1 MNPNKIIFLDV
12 DGVLN
17 SQDQIVAQEGKRSF
31 LFGTFDFHVEK
42 LARIVKETDAK
53 IVMSSTWRSFFD
65 KDEEKGSHF
74 YIHIT
79 ERFRKFGIELSDRTP
94 FYGFDGKRGLEIKDW
109 LSRHPE
115 VEKFVILDDE
125 AFDIRDY
132 YKKEFVKTNF
142 MSGLLDEHV
151 EKAIK
156 ILNKR

>member
-1 MNPNKIIFLDV
+1 MSPNKVVFLDV

-17 SQDQIVAQEGKRSF
+17 SQDQITAQEGERSF

-65 KDEEKGSHF
+65 KDEDKGSHF
-74 YIHIT
+74 YKHIT
-79 ERFRKFGIELSDRTP
+79 ERFNKFGLVLFDRTP
-94 FYGFDGKRGLEIKDW
+94 IRGFDGERGLEIKDW

-115 VEKFVILDDE
+115 VKKFVILDDE
-125 AFDIRDY
+125 VSDIIPY
-132 YKKEFVKTNF
+132 YKKEVVKTNF
-142 MSGLLDEHV
+142 IHGLLDEHV
-151 EKAIK
+151 KKAIK